1 MKPMAKNKGRLAVLL
16 YLVATV
22 LLIAPLG
29 FWVWLNREDYFTQ
42 TTSTSFPLGMS
53 IAVLF
58 ACMMVFGVFKEF
70 DKRIT
75 VFVSLGVVAL
85 LAYLLEPILDDLMWI
100 AICAMIG
107 YALFIPLTLLAKA
120 DWQYYREYKK
130 EKVRVQAR
138 KEAEDDETGGL
149 TL

>member
-1 MKPMAKNKGRLAVLL
+1 MLAKNKGRLAILL
-16 YLVATV
+16 YIVATL

-42 TTSTSFPLGMS
+42 TTSTSFPLGLS

-58 ACMMVFGVFKEF
+58 GCMMVFGVFKEF

-75 VFVSLGVVAL
+75 VFISLGVVAL

-107 YALFIPLTLLAKA
+107 YVLYIPLTLIAKA
-120 DWQYYREYKK
+120 DWQYYREYRK
-130 EKVRVQAR
+130 EKVRVEAR
-138 KEAEDDETGGL
+138 KEAEDETGAL